1 MKPISKSKRIKINDM
16 ILEEYIADNIII
28 PLEFIK
34 LISHG
39 MKKDTISRL
48 EYNDNNIIFEYTK
61 VNNIKV
67 IKVRDS
73 NCNTHRG
80 TAFLTNKNGSL
91 NPFVMIS
98 NKSYRSKIFDIELG
112 QIDINEKY
120 MSSIIR
126 QLEFYRKIGV
136 LNGLD

>member
-1 MKPISKSKRIKINDM
+1 M
-16 ILEEYIADNIII
+16 EW
-28 PLEFIK
+28 
-34 LISHG
+34 
-39 MKKDTISRL
+39 KKDTISGL
-48 EYNDNNIIFEYTK
+48 EYNDNNNIFEYTK
-61 VNNIKV
+61 VNNIKAV
-67 IKVRDS
+67 KVRDS
-73 NCNTHRG
+73 DCNTNRG
-80 TAFLTNKNGSL
+80 TSFLTNNKGTL

-120 MSSIIR
+120 MLSIIR